1 METSNNIA
9 IVRENEHTIEILI
22 SIRSSNSNSL
32 EFLAKKMI
40 LLAKTLGV
48 SAERTGGYPA
58 WEYDKGSKLE
68 EQAISLHNEMFD
80 TPANVNAI
88 HAGLECGLL
97 KGVLPN
103 TQMISF
109 GPTIVSPHT
118 PMERVHL
125 PSVENVYVYLK
136 ALLAKLQ

>member
-1 METSNNIA
+1 M
-9 IVRENEHTIEILI
+9 
-22 SIRSSNSNSL
+22 
-32 EFLAKKMI
+32 M
-40 LLAKTLGV
+40 LLAKALGV

-68 EQAISLHNEMFD
+68 EQAISLHNEMFE
-80 TPANVNAI
+80 TPANVNAV

-97 KGVLPN
+97 KGILPN

-118 PMERVHL
+118 PTERVHL
-125 PSVENVYVYLK
+125 PICRECVCIPQSIVSK
-136 ALLAKLQ
+136 ITII

>member
-1 METSNNIA
+1 M
-9 IVRENEHTIEILI
+9 
-22 SIRSSNSNSL
+22 
-32 EFLAKKMI
+32 
-40 LLAKTLGV
+40 GV
-48 SAERTGGYPA
+48 SAVRTGGYPA

-68 EQAISLHNEMFD
+68 EQAISLYNSMSD
-80 TPANVNAI
+80 TPAKVCAV

-118 PMERVHL
+118 PTERVHL

>member
-1 METSNNIA
+1 M
-9 IVRENEHTIEILI
+9 L
-22 SIRSSNSNSL
+22 
-32 EFLAKKMI
+32 

-103 TQMISF
+103 TTNDQLWSYYRKSTYTNGTRSF
-109 GPTIVSPHT
+109 TIC
-118 PMERVHL
+118 
-125 PSVENVYVYLK
+125 
-136 ALLAKLQ
+136 